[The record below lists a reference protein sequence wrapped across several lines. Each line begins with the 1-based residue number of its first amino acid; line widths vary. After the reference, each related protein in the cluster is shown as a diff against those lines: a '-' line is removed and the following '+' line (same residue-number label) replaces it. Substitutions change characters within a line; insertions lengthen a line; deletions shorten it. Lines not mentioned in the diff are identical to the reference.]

1 MCKKYELLKSECEED
16 DVPWNAQNSTFA
28 LSLAV
33 QFAVLVFSLVTIG
46 IGDSPPEV
54 LVTILWMETIVQ
66 LIEFIW
72 YLGIGI
78 LFVWGKEIIG
88 RPCEF
93 GIAYRYADW
102 FLTTPTML
110 LTLYFLLHYFATPCL
125 TNQQL
130 TEKPNFI
137 GFVILIIL
145 LDWAMLAVG
154 FIYEKEWFG
163 WAQMTYKRLPMLLG
177 FVFLFCAFIPH
188 YYTLGETPS
197 DEGIALLVVTLVLWT
212 LYGVVSMI
220 WVGRTGLMNKNS
232 FYNILDLLSKNALGI
247 VVSILTLSF
256 SSTHGAC

>member
-93 GIAYRYADW
+93 GIA
-102 FLTTPTML
+102 LS
-110 LTLYFLLHYFATPCL
+110 
-125 TNQQL
+125 
-130 TEKPNFI
+130 
-137 GFVILIIL
+137 LIHI
-145 LDWAMLAVG
+145 
-154 FIYEKEWFG
+154 
-163 WAQMTYKRLPMLLG
+163 
-177 FVFLFCAFIPH
+177 
-188 YYTLGETPS
+188 
-197 DEGIALLVVTLVLWT
+197 
-212 LYGVVSMI
+212 
-220 WVGRTGLMNKNS
+220 
-232 FYNILDLLSKNALGI
+232 
-247 VVSILTLSF
+247 
-256 SSTHGAC
+256 